1 MKERLKK
8 IIHKEREILVLN
20 YSNAKEA
27 AMIEILLSAK
37 EQILKEDKEV
47 LVLSIFNHKNFA
59 SPKFIR
65 RLEKELSEVQ
75 HLIGK
80 NAVTGISEVQRWIV
94 KGINLWYK
102 KQLYTFDSVD
112 EALDFLVS

>member
-8 IIHKEREILVLN
+8 VLHKNTEVLVID
-20 YSNAKEA
+20 YSNSKEA
-27 AMIEILLSAK
+27 AMIEIILAARALIVK
-37 EQILKEDKEV
+37 ENKKV
-47 LVLSIFNHKNFA
+47 LVLSILNDKNYT

-65 RLEKELSEVQ
+65 ILEKELKELH
-75 HLIGK
+75 HLITK
-80 NAVTGISEVQRWIV
+80 NAVTGISEVQKWLV

-102 KQLYTFDSVD
+102 TQIHTFDSVD